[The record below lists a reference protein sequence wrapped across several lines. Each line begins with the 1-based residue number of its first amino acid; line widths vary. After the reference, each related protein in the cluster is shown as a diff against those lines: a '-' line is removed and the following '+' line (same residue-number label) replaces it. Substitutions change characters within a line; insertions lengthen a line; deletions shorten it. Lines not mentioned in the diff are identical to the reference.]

1 MSVATAVATAAA
13 SVNDSAANN
22 LIIRLLCPDNTELDP

>member
-13 SVNDSAANN
+13 SVNVSAANN
-22 LIIRLLCPDNTELDP
+22 LIRLLCPDNTELDP